1 MASRFTL
8 PHIEVTKFKS
18 QHSYQGVGAGGGV
31 GAREREEH
39 GRRLQG
45 QLDAAFKLVE
55 AMRPKDDRLPP
66 PTTTILEVELRR
78 GASPEILQKKTL
90 GLRPGASKVDEK
102 ETRTVALFLPD
113 ASREALASILEEY
126 RTGELTKVGQNPP
139 NKPLVEAIQGFRI
152 AQLATVWTDVR
163 EALPEDPEHEMWWAL
178 WCWPE
183 SEAQIEEV
191 CQRIDVR
198 AASRDGRLYFPDVTV
213 IPVFAKRVAIELMLY
228 LTGAIAEVRRATDNP
243 TFFIDQV
250 TSDQHA
256 WSDDLAT
263 RTVWPGTEAPSVCL
277 FDTGVNRGH
286 ALIEPAAATTDL
298 QAVNAGWGVD
308 DHDTGGHGTAMAG
321 MVLHGDLTAA
331 LSDTA
336 ERRLTHRLESVK
348 LLPPNGFDP
357 NDPASYGVLTQ
368 TAISLPEI
376 TAPDRSRVYCMAI
389 TNRDV
394 SGATP
399 SSWSAAIDQAAA
411 GTMLGDEEQAP
422 RRLIVLAAGNIAAET
437 DPQRIRDQGEF
448 TIEDPGQAW
457 NALTVGGYT
466 DLIDVTEEGYESW
479 QPLAGAGDLSPHS
492 RTSVTWPH
500 GRTPIKPEIVMEAGN
515 RAINLARTEVLTF
528 GSISLL
534 STGSDMD
541 APLVSFQATSA
552 ASAQAARLSARLAA
566 DHPDYWPETIRGLIV
581 HSAEWTQ
588 PMLDAFSVT
597 AGKKA
602 NYEIIR
608 RFGYGVP
615 DYERATAS
623 ANNHL
628 ALFAQT
634 DVKPFKLEGK
644 RQFDECHYYT
654 LPIPQD
660 LLVRL
665 ENTEVEL
672 KITLSYFIDPN
683 PGLSGSVEPQRYQS
697 FGLRFDLRRN
707 GEPLDTFKKRIN
719 AAEREN
725 PRKGPRVEPDGD
737 RWKLGANSISAGSLH
752 CDTWAGPAIELLGR
766 DMLCI
771 KPVVGWWRDKAG
783 KEYVNKKARYSLIIT
798 FKTKDAGIDLYT
810 PIKAVVDVPISV
822 GTDIEIDAG

>member
-1 MASRFTL
+1 MASKFTL
-8 PHIEVTKFKS
+8 PHIEITKFKS
-18 QHSYQGVGAGGGV
+18 QHSYQGVGTGGGV

-55 AMRPKDDRLPP
+55 AMRPQDDRLPA

-90 GLRPGASKVDEK
+90 GLRPGASKIDEK
-102 ETRTVALFLPD
+102 EARTVALFLPD
-113 ASREALASILEEY
+113 ASREALADILQEY
-126 RTGELTKVGQNPP
+126 RTGKLIKVGQNPP
-139 NKPLVEAIQGFRI
+139 NKALVEAIQAFRF
-152 AQLATVWTDVR
+152 AQLATVWTDTP
-163 EALPEDPEHEMWWAL
+163 EAIPEDPEHQMWWAL

-183 SEAQIEEV
+183 AESQIEEV
-191 CQRIDVR
+191 CERIDVR
-198 AASRDGRLYFPDVTV
+198 VAEADRRLYFPDVTV
-213 IPVFAKRVAIELMLY
+213 IPVLAKRVAIELMLY

-243 TFFIDQV
+243 AFFIDEV
-250 TSDQHA
+250 TADQHA

-286 ALIEPAAATTDL
+286 ALIEPAAATADL
-298 QAVNAGWGVD
+298 HAVNAAWGVD
-308 DHDTGGHGTAMAG
+308 DHDSGGHGTAMAG
-321 MVLHGDLTAA
+321 MVLHGDMTAA

-368 TAISLPEI
+368 TAVSLPEI
-376 TAPDRSRVYCMAI
+376 TAPDRSRVYCMAL

-411 GTMLGDEEQAP
+411 GTMRGDEEEAP
-422 RRLIVLAAGNIAAET
+422 RRLIVVAAGNIVAET
-437 DPQRIRDQGEF
+437 DPERIREQGEF
-448 TIEDPGQAW
+448 PIEDPAQAW

-479 QPLAGAGDLSPHS
+479 RPLAGVGELSPHS
-492 RTSVTWPH
+492 RISVTWPH

-515 RAINLARTEVLTF
+515 RAINQGGTEVLTF
-528 GSISLL
+528 GSVSLL
-534 STGSDMD
+534 STGRDMA
-541 APLVSFQATSA
+541 APLVPFQATSA

-588 PMLDAFSVT
+588 PMLDAFAVT
-597 AGKKA
+597 PGKKA
-602 NYEIIR
+602 NYEIVR
-608 RFGYGVP
+608 LFGYGVP
-615 DYERATAS
+615 DYGRATAS

-634 DVKPFKLEGK
+634 DIKPFKMEGK
-644 RQFDECHYYT
+644 RQFDECHYYA

-707 GEPLDTFKKRIN
+707 GEPIDTFKKRVN

-725 PRKGPRVEPDGD
+725 PRKGPRVEPDDD
-737 RWKLGANSISAGSLH
+737 RWRLGANSISAGSLH
-752 CDTWAGPAIELLGR
+752 CDAWTGPAIELLGR
-766 DMLCI
+766 DTLCI

-783 KEYVNKKARYSLIIT
+783 KEFVNKKTRYSLIIS
-798 FKTKDAGIDLYT
+798 FRAKDADIDLYT
-810 PIKAVVDVPISV
+810 PIKAAVDVPISV
-822 GTDIEIDAG
+822 GTDIDIEAS